1 MIIQQSNAVASARG
15 IPDERPSPSSASSHA
30 AATPAPAS
38 TPAPEQVKQA
48 AQVIGR
54 AMQTLARNLQFS
66 VDDSS
71 GETIVKVVDMETGN
85 VIRQMP
91 SQEALDISKAIDR
104 LQGLLLRQ
112 KA

>member
-1 MIIQQSNAVASARG
+1 MIIQQSNAVVPARA
-15 IPDERPSPSSASSHA
+15 IPNERPAPSSSSHSA
-30 AATPAPAS
+30 AAAPAPVS

-54 AMQTLARNLQFS
+54 AMQTFARNLQFS
-66 VDDSS
+66 IDDSS
-71 GETIVKVVDMETGN
+71 GETIVRVVDMETGN

-91 SQEALDISKAIDR
+91 SQEALDISKAIGR